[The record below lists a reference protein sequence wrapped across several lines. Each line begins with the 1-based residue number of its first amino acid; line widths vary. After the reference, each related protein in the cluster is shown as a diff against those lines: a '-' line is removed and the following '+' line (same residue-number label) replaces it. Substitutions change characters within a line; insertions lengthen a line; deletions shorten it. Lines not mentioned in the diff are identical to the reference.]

1 MLYAFK
7 IPGGLSNLPGRMGG
21 TPCRVPRKPQTR
33 IGDGTPAVV
42 LAEVR
47 KDFPGLV
54 VTYRGDDIRQPT
66 DWRIHEDSHSIV
78 VHLGGHMDWLETE
91 LDGSGG
97 STGSA
102 LPGEIWT
109 VPARRRYAS
118 HACGRSIEYA
128 ALQLDPLD
136 EGLATDN
143 APALHDIVPVAG
155 MRDDFLHHA
164 TRQLVL
170 TMQARDDVSSM
181 LAESLSQTIRLHVLR
196 SYAPGG
202 PARGIDSLRAKDRGP
217 ILTQSQC
224 RRLRDHIIARL
235 DERLTLRDLATLVGL
250 TTHHFLIAFRKAF
263 GSTPMAYIIQQRIRQ
278 VQRLLLHSRKDI
290 TSIALESGFSS
301 HSHLTACFSKLV
313 GCSPKVFRESA
324 RRFQIP
330 VWRK

>member
-1 MLYAFK
+1 
-7 IPGGLSNLPGRMGG
+7 MGG
-21 TPCRVPRKPQTR
+21 TPCRVPRKSQTR
-33 IGDGTPAVV
+33 IGDGAPAVV
-42 LAEVR
+42 LEEVR
-47 KDFPGLV
+47 KSFPGLA

-66 DWRIHEDSHSIV
+66 DWRIHEDSHAIV

-91 LDGSGG
+91 LDGTGG

-118 HACGRSIEYA
+118 HACGRSIAYA

-136 EGLATDN
+136 DGLATGK
-143 APALHDIVPVAG
+143 APTLRDIMPVAG
-155 MRDDFLHHA
+155 LRDDFLHHA
-164 TRQLVL
+164 TRQLVQA
-170 TMQARDDVSSM
+170 MQAGDDVSAM

-202 PARGIDSLRAKDRGP
+202 PLRDIDSLHAKTSGP
-217 ILTQSQC
+217 VLTPSLC

-235 DERLTLRDLATLVGL
+235 DERLTLRDLAALAGM
-250 TTHHFLIAFRKAF
+250 TTHHLLIAFRKAF

-278 VQRLLLHSRKDI
+278 AQRLLLHSRKDI

-301 HSHLTACFSKLV
+301 HSHLTASFSKLV

-330 VWRK
+330 VWRI